1 MSACGQPTEKRQKR
15 AHNSFTTGK
24 KKANNVH
31 DCMLRNPD
39 DFDVSA
45 VRSMENVI
53 RQLAHSIVRNRTQRQ
68 GMLPLNQ
75 IEIS

>member
-15 AHNSFTTGK
+15 AHYPFTTGK
-24 KKANNVH
+24 QQAKNVH

-45 VRSMENVI
+45 V
-53 RQLAHSIVRNRTQRQ
+53 
-68 GMLPLNQ
+68 
-75 IEIS
+75 